1 MNSSGDFLV
10 IPSACR
16 TLSPH
21 PLSDSTAP
29 VATMLTHQLY
39 LMTSPLVRRLPSVLY
54 PSEQA
59 VDQQHG
65 NADCDPRVGQVE
77 SGEMIPVPVEV
88 KKVKNEP
95 QAEAID
101 HVAERPPDYEAEGDN
116 RPATLEAAHPDDEAY
131 DHGKR
136 HPSHPQFPPH
146 PIPPSLP

>member
-29 VATMLTHQLY
+29 AATILTHQLY
-39 LMTSPLVRRLPSVLY
+39 RMTPPLVRSLPSVLY
-54 PSEQA
+54 TPEQA

-77 SGEMIPVPVEV
+77 SGEMIPVPVEIE
-88 KKVKNEP
+88 KVKNEA

-101 HVAERPPDYEAEGDN
+101 HVADRPPD
-116 RPATLEAAHPDDEAY
+116 
-131 DHGKR
+131 
-136 HPSHPQFPPH
+136 
-146 PIPPSLP
+146 